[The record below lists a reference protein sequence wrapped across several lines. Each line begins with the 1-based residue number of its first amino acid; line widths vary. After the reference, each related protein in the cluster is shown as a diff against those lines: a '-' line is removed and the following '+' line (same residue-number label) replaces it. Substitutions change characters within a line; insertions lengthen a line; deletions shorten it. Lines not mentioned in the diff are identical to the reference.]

1 MFFSRL
7 GVENDDSFCQD
18 GAPDTGGTL
27 KIYGEALRKEVYFRS
42 ATTLL
47 HHRCKTLYMP
57 ISFCEIAGALQNP
70 SLVCARYSRRSC
82 SRDGGEIWAS
92 QIRGSPFLPCPG
104 DHDDYGH
111 DCKQFDD
118 ADNDEDVDDDE
129 QTFSFLSPQSNLS
142 MPEDGAPGVVVGGG
156 TTRFV
161 LYTSI
166 NSILQ
171 MLCCLLHIVGD
182 GITIFAVL
190 TFGEILPTFAA
201 PGNTSWT
208 TTIAR

>member
-1 MFFSRL
+1 MPVLFS
-7 GVENDDSFCQD
+7 V
-18 GAPDTGGTL
+18 
-27 KIYGEALRKEVYFRS
+27 
-42 ATTLL
+42 
-47 HHRCKTLYMP
+47 
-57 ISFCEIAGALQNP
+57 IAGALQNP

-118 ADNDEDVDDDE
+118 DDDDDDDVL
-129 QTFSFLSPQSNLS
+129 TLSFLSPQSNLS

-161 LYTSI
+161 LFTSI
-166 NSILQ
+166 NFILHLN
-171 MLCCLLHIVGD
+171 MLS
-182 GITIFAVL
+182 FAYIGRWYHYVSGVL
-190 TFGEILPTFAA
+190 TFWYQLLLHQGVHP
-201 PGNTSWT
+201 
-208 TTIAR
+208 

>member
-1 MFFSRL
+1 
-7 GVENDDSFCQD
+7 
-18 GAPDTGGTL
+18 
-27 KIYGEALRKEVYFRS
+27 
-42 ATTLL
+42 
-47 HHRCKTLYMP
+47 MP
-57 ISFCEIAGALQNP
+57 ISICVISGALQNP

-92 QIRGSPFLPCPG
+92 QVRGSPFLPCPG
-104 DHDDYGH
+104 DHDDDGD

-166 NSILQ
+166 NSIL
-171 MLCCLLHIVGD
+171 
-182 GITIFAVL
+182 
-190 TFGEILPTFAA
+190 
-201 PGNTSWT
+201 
-208 TTIAR
+208 

>member
-1 MFFSRL
+1 
-7 GVENDDSFCQD
+7 
-18 GAPDTGGTL
+18 
-27 KIYGEALRKEVYFRS
+27 
-42 ATTLL
+42 
-47 HHRCKTLYMP
+47 MP
-57 ISFCEIAGALQNP
+57 ISFCVIAGSLQNP

-166 NSILQ
+166 NSFLQ
-171 MLCCLLHIVGD
+171 KLCCLLHIVGD

-190 TFGEILPTFAA
+190 TFGEILPTFAP
-201 PGNTSWT
+201 PGNTSLT